1 LNIKPSEAFGFL
13 AEALCGGIRMS
24 LHCTSTKLPRATMG
38 VGMIQ
43 VDRRS
48 AIQLRPEELALLK
61 SCGAEI
67 RKGDYRALELAR
79 SKRCPQSGRYDVQQG
94 ASLWYRSRA
103 AEALRS
109 LLKTAIERTRLMVK
123 ADANYLRRR
132 ADLTKLLP

>member
-1 LNIKPSEAFGFL
+1 
-13 AEALCGGIRMS
+13 
-24 LHCTSTKLPRATMG
+24 MG

-79 SKRCPQSGRYDVQQG
+79 SKGSPQSGSSDVQLG
-94 ASLWYRSRA
+94 AGFSYRNRA
-103 AEALRS
+103 AKTLCS
-109 LLKTAIERTRLMVK
+109 LLKKAIERTRLMVK